1 MWLKSCVLSLVMLVL
16 CGCEAKPT
24 PVRPPR
30 PTPVP
35 PPAQIRVLA
44 FTATWCGPCQRQKPL
59 LVAVRAAGVQVRVID
74 IDEQPEM
81 AREYNVTEV
90 PTFIVFVQGQKPF
103 RTHDANDILVLV
115 RTRHR

>member
-1 MWLKSCVLSLVMLVL
+1 MWSRIRVLLMFALIALV
-16 CGCEAKPT
+16 GCESPQSPVKPVK
-24 PVRPPR
+24 PLKPH
-30 PTPVP
+30 
-35 PPAQIRVLA
+35 AQIEVLA

-59 LVAVRAAGVQVRVID
+59 LVAVRAAGVQVQIID
-74 IDEQPEM
+74 IDERPEM